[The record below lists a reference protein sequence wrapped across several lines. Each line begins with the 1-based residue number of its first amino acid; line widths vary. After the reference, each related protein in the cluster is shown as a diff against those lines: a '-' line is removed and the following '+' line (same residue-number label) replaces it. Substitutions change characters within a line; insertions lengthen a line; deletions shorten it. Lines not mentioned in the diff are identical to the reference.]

1 MLSKNASGN
10 FDRHHV
16 VCNVIFCGQRCIC
29 MLRRETPLTFK
40 VLSVQTFVSHFARSI
55 RMRMPCW
62 PEANNYHF
70 LAKSTPGTR
79 CHDDCVWGQ
88 GRDGACGTRLISP
101 VSQLPEQQRS
111 FVVSAASCF
120 CFVLAEEVLR
130 ERRLFAKR
138 EEYHRYHSCH
148 HSCSWR
154 MWTPCRQ
161 VAVPIPT
168 PIKCLTRL
176 RVVWRVDCLL
186 ICVNYRLI
194 TLRAC

>member
-1 MLSKNASGN
+1 MS
-10 FDRHHV
+10 
-16 VCNVIFCGQRCIC
+16 
-29 MLRRETPLTFK
+29 TPLTLKFCLSKPSSLILLVWKRWGCYAHQRQTTTISWLKAK
-40 VLSVQTFVSHFARSI
+40 VHRVPVVMTTVSEDR
-55 RMRMPCW
+55 
-62 PEANNYHF
+62 E
-70 LAKSTPGTR
+70 
-79 CHDDCVWGQ
+79 
-88 GRDGACGTRLISP
+88 GRGGACGTRLISP

-111 FVVSAASCF
+111 FVVSAAGSCF

-176 RVVWRVDCLL
+176 PVVWRVRLL
-186 ICVNYRLI
+186 VDMCKLPAHNSPRMLI
-194 TLRAC
+194 FSLSRPW